1 MRYEI
6 FIDGTDTDDGLLLHD
21 SRSSELEAHVTNAI
35 LSLEDSK
42 AGSLNFEIDPEHPY
56 YNSINRLTSYIDIYQ
71 TDSLP
76 SSRAIIWSGRVLQEE
91 IDFNRIRVLY
101 CEGELAYLN
110 DTCQPQMEYK
120 DSDPKGIMQAML
132 DVHNQRVDDKRKFYL
147 KPNNASFPSLTIDP
161 ITFTTQY
168 GKSLDAITEL
178 ANKYKWHIHI
188 ERAMVDGHR
197 TRYLVFTEN
206 ATYETNTTQTIQ
218 FGENLI
224 DYTGSFDLSEMATV
238 LIPLGQKTSSAGQT
252 LIGDLMDWS
261 QHYDNQY
268 FDENGDS
275 VQNAPGYHIGEVII
289 PEELYST
296 VDKPKYVY
304 FTGRND
310 QGHAMYLF
318 RDRNFRILAM
328 KTANNSRVATDCVE
342 EKIQVPIIE
351 AGDGP
356 LTMYVSGFDYGLT
369 MRVNAQKDVDQVF
382 DEYTTVE
389 SVNDG
394 SVYVMAESINLF
406 KSELIPGSISHAAGV
421 PILSTSQYRN
431 AEPIDIQPGTYTQ
444 SSMSNKS
451 SHEIDIFFYDKENYG
466 GTGLNVG
473 ADTRIQAGSGD
484 LVRTPI
490 DPSTGTYEADP
501 SNKVLVT
508 DKYMEI
514 PYGPC
519 LIYTEGATYGSLKAR
534 MYLYVKEEND
544 TYTYRSIE
552 SAYVNYQ
559 SPIMV
564 QCRGT
569 NNNMVAIAGGTTIAL
584 PAIPYGYDKWHVKI
598 EFYSTVDNVEQDLPD
613 NAVTKGYIIHGYT
626 RLGVNIT
633 TGEFEVVQDSV
644 LTANNM
650 LKVGKGPLTINRLW
664 RCAESGNYYK
674 VKVYFYKKVI
684 DPDTAVETITY
695 DDQTSA
701 EFNQTDHYVNEE
713 ITIPYN
719 GYIRVTFVTWNQSTT
734 NGTNLDRLGFCNA
747 DSNTGYELHYL
758 PNESLYNK
766 TLYFTFTVQN
776 ERLIYIVYKRRDLTD
791 MTADDVSHI
800 QLEKSDVPHT
810 YESPK
815 TPLDIYGWFE
825 RQVTWDDTTDPQV
838 LKDRAVTYLKSGQ
851 FDKMTITIKA
861 YDLAL
866 MNVNAESIKLGQ
878 TVRVTSKPHGLD
890 RYFDVTKMEVN
901 LSNWTQTTYTLGYE
915 QDFTLTGS
923 SNQINE
929 TLTSLISGESH
940 NALINEMRLTAA
952 AQILGANGGGVTTI
966 LNDDNRPV
974 ATMYSETP
982 PSTPYLSK
990 MTAADKG
997 TRCIFVNYEGMA
1009 FYERGFGD
1017 WPDNPNPPTITL
1029 VNGSGQ
1035 IVANAIAAGTMLA
1048 DRIRGGVLQLDGYDV
1063 IEDET
1068 TVHKYANIVIPAP
1081 DVVPSGM
1088 DPAKFRDRWFEAKAF
1103 EISSTPNDEYLW
1115 IYDGTTNWTDVTTGS
1130 DSKPRWIKIV
1140 DACIVGGDRWKP
1152 GGEGTPWVYN
1162 ETTAIWPN
1170 FSWGPKWDWTDAVG
1184 PCICGTSAVGI
1195 CAPNIVVSTQGMK
1208 DNPGGYS
1215 PTGGE
1220 HPNIGSFR
1228 QAASNQGMEFVNDF
1242 ELDVSTDTITIEGQ
1256 TKTVVTGVSI
1266 RNKSRFA
1273 AEFVNGFYMGD
1284 HRV

>member
-6 FIDGTDTDDGLLLHD
+6 FVDGTDTDDGLLLHD
-21 SRSSELEAHVTNAI
+21 SRSSELDAHVSNAI

-71 TDSLP
+71 TDSSP
-76 SSRAIIWSGRVLQEE
+76 ASRQIIWSGRVLQEE
-91 IDFNRIRVLY
+91 VDFNRVRVLY

-132 DVHNQRVDDKRKFYL
+132 DVHNQRADDKRKFYL

-168 GKSLDAITEL
+168 GKTLDAVTEL

-197 TRYLVFTEN
+197 RRYLVFTEN
-206 ATYETNTTQTIQ
+206 ATYETNTTQVIK
-218 FGENLI
+218 FGENLV
-224 DYTGSFDLSEMATV
+224 DYAGSFDLSEMATV
-238 LIPLGQKTSSAGQT
+238 LIPLGQKVSSAGQT
-252 LIGDLMDWS
+252 LIGDIMEWTH
-261 QHYDNQY
+261 HYDNQY

-275 VQNAPGYHIGEVII
+275 VQNQPGYHIGEVVI
-289 PEELYST
+289 PESLYST

-318 RDRNFRILAM
+318 RDRNLRILAM
-328 KTANNSRVATDCVE
+328 KTASNSSVATDCVE

-351 AGDGP
+351 SGDGP

-389 SVNDG
+389 SVNNG
-394 SVYVMAESINLF
+394 SIYVMAESINLF

-421 PILSTSQYRN
+421 PILSESQYRN

-466 GTGLNVG
+466 GTGLAFG
-473 ADTRIQAGSGD
+473 ADTRIQVGPGD

-490 DPSTGTYEADP
+490 DPDTGAYEADL

-519 LIYTEGATYGSLKAR
+519 LIYTEGATYGSLKCR

-569 NNNMVAIAGGTTIAL
+569 NDDMVAISGGTTIAL
-584 PAIPYGYDKWHVKI
+584 PAIPVGYDKWYVKI
-598 EFYSTVDNVEQDLPD
+598 EFYSTVDNMEQDLPD
-613 NAVTKGYIIHGYT
+613 DAVTNGYIIHGYT
-626 RLGVNIT
+626 RMGVNIT
-633 TGEFEVVQDSV
+633 TGELEVVQDSV

-684 DPDTAVETITY
+684 DPDTAEETITY

-791 MTADDVSHI
+791 MAADDVSYI

-838 LKDRAVTYLKSGQ
+838 LKDRAIKYLKSGQ

-866 MNVNAESIKLGQ
+866 MKVDAESIKLGQ

-901 LSNWTQTTYTLGYE
+901 LTNWTQTTYTLGYE

-940 NALINEMRLTAA
+940 NALINEMRLQAV
-952 AQILGANGGGVTTI
+952 AQVLGAMDGGVTT
-966 LNDDNRPV
+966 LLSDDNRPI
-974 ATMYSETP
+974 AHMYSNPP
-982 PSTPYLSK
+982 PSTPYWSK
-990 MTAADKG
+990 LTAADKG
-997 TRCIFVNYEGMA
+997 ITCLLINYNGMLFYPDGIEGERPSITIVNE
-1009 FYERGFGD
+1009 
-1017 WPDNPNPPTITL
+1017 T
-1029 VNGSGQ
+1029 GQ

-1048 DRIRGGVLQLDGYDV
+1048 DRIRGGNLVLGSYTNEQGQPAIAQFM
-1063 IEDET
+1063 IECPDDT
-1068 TVHKYANIVIPAP
+1068 KDTWHHQPLVHMNKDI
-1081 DVVPSGM
+1081 GM
-1088 DPAKFRDRWFEAKAF
+1088 K
-1103 EISSTPNDEYLW
+1103 
-1115 IYDGTTNWTDVTTGS
+1115 IYDGDTTWPNSKPHWMHFDNGCIIGGDDYKSGDSWIPSTTG
-1130 DSKPRWIKIV
+1130 
-1140 DACIVGGDRWKP
+1140 
-1152 GGEGTPWVYN
+1152 
-1162 ETTAIWPN
+1162 AIWPN
-1170 FSWGPKWDWTDAVG
+1170 YSWGGKWSTESGTPISDGIDATYYPDAVG
-1184 PCICGTSAVGI
+1184 
-1195 CAPNIVVSTQGMK
+1195 VVI
-1208 DNPGGYS
+1208 GGYS
-1215 PTGGE
+1215 AIGFAVPYIAVKKEDVGGGGTQPE
-1220 HPNIGSFR
+1220 QGQYPNANGWEVA
-1228 QAASNQGMEFVNDF
+1228 QSNQGMEFVNDF
-1242 ELDVSTDTITIEGQ
+1242 ELDVVKQDG
-1256 TKTVVTGVSI
+1256 VVTDVSI

-1273 AEFVNGFYMGD
+1273 AKFLNGFYMGT
-1284 HRV
+1284 RGI